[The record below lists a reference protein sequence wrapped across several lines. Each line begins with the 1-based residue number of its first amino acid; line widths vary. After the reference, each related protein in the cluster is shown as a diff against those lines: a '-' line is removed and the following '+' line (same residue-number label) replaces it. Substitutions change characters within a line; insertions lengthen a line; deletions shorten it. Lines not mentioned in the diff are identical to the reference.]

1 MSVAA
6 QVVVIVVAGVLGLV
20 VGSFLNVVVYR
31 VPAGVSLLRASA
43 CPTAARCATC
53 AGRRATFSRRRITL
67 QLLSQIQVLQFLLG
81 RV

>member
-6 QVVVIVVAGVLGLV
+6 QVFVIVVAGVLGLV

-43 CPTAARCATC
+43 CPTCDVPIRWQQNVPVLSWVALR
-53 AGRRATFSRRRITL
+53 GR
-67 QLLSQIQVLQFLLG
+67 
-81 RV
+81 